1 MNLRFGGIVHGDE
14 ERWPGHAS
22 SVLYLAGCPFRCPWC
37 NTPSLVQTEGFAEQS
52 VEYFLNE
59 LSKSEA
65 VVLTGGEPLMQGNAV
80 LGLLQRLDAPV
91 RIETNGYYSE
101 TLNDCLP
108 LAKEVQLDLKARLDA
123 RTYAEATA
131 FRGDPELLL
140 SNVLRSLTFLEKN
153 GSRVRKVFSFTV
165 VPGVNDSPET
175 ARELAKYVSLY
186 CDEFVLRSFDPSD
199 CLDASFKER
208 PAPASDK
215 MTELLKEVQGRVRKA
230 VVL

>member
-140 SNVLRSLTFLEKN
+140 SNVLRSLAFLEKL
-153 GSRVRKVFSFTV
+153 GSHVFKEFRFTV
-165 VPGVNDSPET
+165 VEGENDGAVE
-175 ARELAKYVSLY
+175 EVAKYVAPY
-186 CDEFVLRSFDPSD
+186 CDRFLVVGDDRNKSLPLAQAARKHVQNVALRTP
-199 CLDASFKER
+199 
-208 PAPASDK
+208 
-215 MTELLKEVQGRVRKA
+215 QGEEKVF
-230 VVL
+230 

>member
-140 SNVLRSLTFLEKN
+140 SNVLRSLAFLEKL
-153 GSRVRKVFSFTV
+153 GSHAFNEFRFTV
-165 VPGVNDSPET
+165 VEGENDGAVE
-175 ARELAKYVSLY
+175 EVAKYVAPY
-186 CDEFVLRSFDPSD
+186 CDRFLVVGDDRNKSLPLAQAARKHVQNVALRTP
-199 CLDASFKER
+199 
-208 PAPASDK
+208 
-215 MTELLKEVQGRVRKA
+215 QGEEKVF
-230 VVL
+230 